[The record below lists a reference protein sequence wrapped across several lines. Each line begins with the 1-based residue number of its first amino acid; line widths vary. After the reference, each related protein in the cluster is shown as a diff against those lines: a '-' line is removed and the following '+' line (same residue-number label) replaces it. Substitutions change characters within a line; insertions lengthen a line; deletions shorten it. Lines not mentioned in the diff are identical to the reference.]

1 MVRHH
6 AVQPGYN
13 KPALTHKNNQWRQQQ
28 TSLQGQIAWVTG
40 AASGIG
46 LAGAQALAQAGAT
59 VIMSGRRREALQT
72 QVDAIAAAGGSAEV
86 EALDVSD
93 ADAVGRVAEAIL
105 ARHGRVDILVNSAG
119 LNVPSRF
126 WSNQTTAGWNE
137 VIRVNLDGSYYC
149 IAAVLPSMRARKSGL
164 VINISS
170 WSGKYDTYMTGPAYN
185 AAKHGVV
192 AMTAHLNQEE
202 CVNGIR
208 ACAVCPAEVATPI
221 MDKRP
226 VPPSAEDRARMLQ
239 PDDLGRTIRFIAEM
253 PAHAC
258 INEIV
263 ISPTW
268 NRIVLGAS
276 DLKRV

>member
-1 MVRHH
+1 M
-6 AVQPGYN
+6 
-13 KPALTHKNNQWRQQQ
+13 
-28 TSLQGQIAWVTG
+28 TSLQGQVAWVTG

-59 VIMSGRRREALQT
+59 VVMSGRRREALQA
-72 QVDAIAAAGGSAEV
+72 QADAINAAGGQAEV
-86 EALDVSD
+86 EVLDVSD
-93 ADAVGRVAEAIL
+93 AEAVGTVAQAIL
-105 ARHGRVDILVNSAG
+105 ARHGKVDILVNSAG
-119 LNVPSRF
+119 LNVPARF

-149 IAAVLPSMRARKSGL
+149 IAAVLPAMRARKSGL

-202 CVNGIR
+202 CINGIR

>member
-1 MVRHH
+1 M
-6 AVQPGYN
+6 
-13 KPALTHKNNQWRQQQ
+13 TI
-28 TSLQGQIAWVTG
+28 LQGSVAWITG
-40 AASGIG
+40 AGTGIG
-46 LAGAQALAQAGAT
+46 LAGAQALASAGAT
-59 VIMSGRRREALQT
+59 VVMSGRRPDLLRMEA
-72 QVDAIAAAGGSAEV
+72 DAIVAQGGRAEAAV
-86 EALDVSD
+86 LDVCD
-93 ADAVGRVAEAIL
+93 AEAVQRT
-105 ARHGRVDILVNSAG
+105 ARHILERHGKLDILVNSAG
-119 LNVPSRF
+119 LNVPNRF
-126 WSNQTTAGWNE
+126 WSNQTPAGWNE
-137 VIRVNLDGSYYC
+137 VIRANLDGSFYC
-149 IAAVLPSMRARKSGL
+149 IHAVLPAMRAQKSGL
-164 VINISS
+164 IINVSS
-170 WSGKYDTYMTGPAYN
+170 WAGKYDTYMTGPAYN

-192 AMTAHLNQEE
+192 AMTEHLNQEE

-208 ACAVCPAEVATPI
+208 ACAICPAEVATPI

-253 PAHAC
+253 PPHAC

>member
-1 MVRHH
+1 M
-6 AVQPGYN
+6 
-13 KPALTHKNNQWRQQQ
+13 
-28 TSLQGQIAWVTG
+28 TSLQGQVAWLTG
-40 AASGIG
+40 AGSGIG
-46 LAGAQALAQAGAT
+46 LAGAQALAQAGAI
-59 VIMSGRRREALQT
+59 VIMSGRRRALLQAEA
-72 QVDAIAAAGGSAEV
+72 DAISAAGGRAEV
-86 EALDVSD
+86 EELDVSD
-93 ADAVGRVAEAIL
+93 AEAVNRVAQAIL

-126 WSNQTTAGWNE
+126 WSNQTPAGWNE

-149 IAAVLPSMRARKSGL
+149 TAAVLPAMRAKQSGL

-208 ACAVCPAEVATPI
+208 ACALCPAEVATPI
-221 MDKRP
+221 MEKRP

-239 PDDLGRTIRFIAEM
+239 PEDLGRTIRFVAEM
-253 PAHAC
+253 PPHSC

-276 DLKRV
+276 DLQRR